1 VRWRAL
7 LPVAAVALLAGCSA
21 PEPPTE
27 RELVLALA
35 AESQEQGHP
44 AQYELMKD
52 GVVDLEDY
60 DTAYRQLR
68 ACMEEGGMLVTDP
81 IVSPADGLRYI
92 FEFDA
97 NGLAPEVVDEVQRDC
112 EAQYWTPLN
121 AAYGD
126 TNPAVMEESLRRAS
140 LECLEQAGYDMTG
153 EEQNFAE
160 MVGDPT
166 ADEGE
171 QREAAAD
178 CVFEAARKLYPDL
191 PNLTLIA

>member
-1 VRWRAL
+1 VRSRAL
-7 LPVAAVALLAGCSA
+7 LLLPAVALLAGCSA
-21 PEPPTE
+21 PEPPTS

-35 AESQEQGHP
+35 AEAQEQGHP
-44 AQYELMKD
+44 AQHELMKD

-68 ACMEEGGMLVTDP
+68 ACMEEGGIAVTDP

-97 NGLAPEVVDEVQRDC
+97 NGLAPEAVDEVQGEC
-112 EAQYWTPLN
+112 EARFWVPIN

-126 TNPAVMEESLRRAS
+126 TNPAVMDEALRAAS
-140 LECLEQAGYDMTG
+140 LECLEHAGFDMTG
-153 EEQNFAE
+153 EERNFPDMA
-160 MVGDPT
+160 GDPQ
-166 ADEGE
+166 ADDGE

-178 CVFEAARKLYPDL
+178 CVFAAAHELYPEL
-191 PNLTLIA
+191 PNLTLIS